1 MPLCNETLFAG
12 IDAGSRAI
20 KIALV
25 NAAGDHVVAT
35 GTCDQGVDQAAL
47 ASELMSRILSDHHL
61 APDDIA
67 STVATG
73 YGRYAVAGANET
85 VTEIT
90 CHATGVHHL
99 HPEAQALVDIG
110 GQDSKFIHLGANG
123 LVTDFSM
130 NDRCAAGT
138 GRFLE
143 VVATRLGVPVDALG
157 ETAKTADSPAA
168 ISSICVVFAES
179 EMIGL
184 LAAGERPANIVA
196 GVCQSIAGRVAA
208 MAGRLPDGAIVF
220 TGGVAR
226 IAGMDIALAAALR
239 HPVTLASD
247 PCMTGAIGAA
257 ILAARRQGGSV

>member
-61 APDDIA
+61 APDGIA

-73 YGRYAVAGANET
+73 YGRHAIAGASQT

-90 CHATGVHHL
+90 CHACGVHFL
-99 HPEAQALVDIG
+99 HPATAAVIDIG
-110 GQDSKFIHLGANG
+110 GQDSKFIHLGSGG
-123 LVTDFSM
+123 LVLDFAM

-143 VVATRLGVPVDALG
+143 VVATRLGVPIALLG
-157 ETAKTADSPAA
+157 ETAKAADRPAV
-168 ISSICVVFAES
+168 ISSTCVVFAES

-184 LAAGERPANIVA
+184 LAAGERPENIVA
-196 GVCQSIAGRVAA
+196 GVCVSIASRVAA
-208 MAGRLPDGAIVF
+208 MAGRIPEGDIVF

-226 IAGMDIALAAALR
+226 IAGMDAALAAALK
-239 HPVTLASD
+239 HPVSLASD

-257 ILAARRQGGSV
+257 LLAARRHGACA